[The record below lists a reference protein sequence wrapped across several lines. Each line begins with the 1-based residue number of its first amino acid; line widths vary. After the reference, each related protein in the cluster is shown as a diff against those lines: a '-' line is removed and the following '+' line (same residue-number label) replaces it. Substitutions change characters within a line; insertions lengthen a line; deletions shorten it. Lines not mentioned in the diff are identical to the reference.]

1 VTPVSGLEQ
10 DGRSMISLIP
20 LYVLGFCSYISFTL
34 LFPVIP
40 QYATEFGASVFYVGL
55 VVGIYSYITALTMI
69 PFGMLSDRIGRR
81 TPLIAGLIIYIL
93 SPLLYPLASDVYTLM
108 AIRVVHGLASAAFIP
123 VAHALIVD
131 MAPPHRMGEAMGWY
145 TASTQLSF
153 VIGPIAGGF
162 LLNYFGFN
170 ATFYACSVVPFLGLL
185 FILPRLHTIPRKPV
199 VEQAV
204 TSAWGWLKQ
213 RRALGGLLT
222 PFFITLGSGTII
234 AFMPLYGEDFGI
246 GVGKVGVIISVI
258 YASSVVLRAPAG
270 RLSDRM
276 GRTPVIL
283 SGFLISAVALAWISF
298 AASFPWLVAAGIFF
312 GLGMGL
318 AMPASF
324 ALVADLSPV
333 GERGLAMGA
342 ASSFLQL
349 GVAVGASAM
358 GGVAGV
364 AGMGA
369 MFKICALALVVGLVL
384 IFYLTR
390 QRSKQAFV
398 H

>member
-1 VTPVSGLEQ
+1 
-10 DGRSMISLIP
+10 M
-20 LYVLGFCSYISFTL
+20 
-34 LFPVIP
+34 
-40 QYATEFGASVFYVGL
+40 
-55 VVGIYSYITALTMI
+55 VV
-69 PFGMLSDRIGRR
+69 
-81 TPLIAGLIIYIL
+81 
-93 SPLLYPLASDVYTLM
+93 
-108 AIRVVHGLASAAFIP
+108 RVVHGLASAAFIP
-123 VAHALIVD
+123 VAHALVVD
-131 MAPPHRMGEAMGWY
+131 ISPPHRIGEAMGWY

-170 ATFYACSVVPFLGLL
+170 ATFYACSAVPLLGLL
-185 FILPRLHTIPRKPV
+185 FILPRLHTIPRRPV
-199 VEQAV
+199 VEEAV
-204 TSAWGWLKQ
+204 TSPWGWLRQ

-234 AFMPLYGEDFGI
+234 AFMPLYGEGFGI
-246 GVGKVGVIISVI
+246 ETGRVGVIITII
-258 YASSVVLRAPAG
+258 YASSLLLRAPAG
-270 RLSDRM
+270 RLSDRI

-283 SGFLISAVALAWISF
+283 SGLLISAVALACMSF

-318 AMPASF
+318 AIPASF

-333 GERGLAMGA
+333 GERGLSMGT

-349 GVAVGASAM
+349 GVAVGATAM
-358 GGVAGV
+358 GGVAG
-364 AGMGA
+364 AMGLGT
-369 MFKICALALVVGLVL
+369 MFKICALILVAGLLL

-390 QRSKQAFV
+390 QRSKRAFV